1 MASTLLLDQVTWDL
15 AVDTSGNIAVAS
27 DPYSQAQDA
36 ASSIKTFAGES
47 VLRHD
52 ARHSVLY
59 ANSRKI
65 AARFAHE
72 SIFQRSRA
80 SRPRRHQFPNVHY
93 GMGRAHTFG
102 TGANQKHNGRGFRRR
117 ILRIENGNQ
126 CSQTAMDANRFCHS
140 SNRRH
145 PDWRSS

>member
-15 AVDTSGNIAVAS
+15 AVDNVRHIAVAS

-36 ASSIKTFAGES
+36 ASSIKTFAGE
-47 VLRHD
+47 VYYDTTRAFRTLRKF
-52 ARHSVLY
+52 S
-59 ANSRKI
+59 KI

-102 TGANQKHNGRGFRRR
+102 DRCKSKTQPARFPPQDFKDREWQPVFPNRNGRKPGLSF
-117 ILRIENGNQ
+117 LKP
-126 CSQTAMDANRFCHS
+126 QTS
-140 SNRRH
+140 
-145 PDWRSS
+145 